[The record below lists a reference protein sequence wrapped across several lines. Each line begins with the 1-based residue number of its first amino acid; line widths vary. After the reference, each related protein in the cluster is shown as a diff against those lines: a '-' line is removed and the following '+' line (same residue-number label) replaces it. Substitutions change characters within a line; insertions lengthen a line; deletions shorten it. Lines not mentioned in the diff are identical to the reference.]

1 MNFEHAEQLSK
12 KVNFIARI
20 VVVIVAIILFIV
32 LSFSN
37 IFDIFSAKREGK
49 AQEYAEEF
57 LANGDSD
64 YTDFCLLMTEFVSA
78 VENGREPSLECQQQ
92 IIVKGYNVAR
102 DLDKFDGAVREEM
115 ETTLDDFFRG
125 YVGFEE
131 MNMSFLKP
139 DENGKYAR
147 ELSTSEHYD
156 MWTVLDNK
164 VEEMLK

>member
-1 MNFEHAEQLSK
+1 MNFESAEQLSK

-20 VVVIVAIILFIV
+20 VAVIVAIILFIV
-32 LSFSN
+32 LSFGN
-37 IFDIFSAKREGK
+37 VFDIFSAKREGK

-64 YTDFCLLMTEFVSA
+64 YTEFCLLVTEFVSA
-78 VENGREPSLECQQQ
+78 IENGREPSLECQQQ
-92 IIVKGYNVAR
+92 IISKGYYVAR
-102 DLDKFDGAVREEM
+102 DLEKFDGPIREEM

-125 YVGFEE
+125 YVGLED
-131 MNMSFLKP
+131 MNMSFLRP

-147 ELSTSEHYD
+147 ELSTSKHYD

-164 VEEMLK
+164 VEEMLR